1 MQGDT
6 IGLYDWVQLCVTI
19 IGAVALVLTLIVYY
33 RQLRTMGKQ
42 LETTQQQLEA
52 TRQGSNG
59 QNILALANF
68 LQAEDVRAA
77 RTLVFQKLAK
87 RHFRLWSKEDKLTA
101 AKVCSSYGV
110 AGVILQTGVI
120 PNKPFLENWGPSIR
134 MSFEILQ
141 PLIREMQRPENA
153 GPAYWS
159 TYEWLYIQVLK
170 EYPNLGT

>member
-1 MQGDT
+1 MPGDT
-6 IGLYDWVQLCVTI
+6 MGFYDWVQLCITTI
-19 IGAVALVLTLIVYY
+19 GTVALVLTLIVYY

-42 LETTQQQLEA
+42 LKTTQQQLEA

-59 QNILALANF
+59 QNILVLTNF

-77 RTLVFQKLAK
+77 RTLVIQKLAK
-87 RHFRLWSKEDKLTA
+87 RPFRSWNKEDRITA

-120 PNKPFLENWGPSIR
+120 PNKPFIENWGPSIR
-134 MSFEILQ
+134 MSFETLQ
-141 PLIREMQRPENA
+141 PLIREMQKPDNA

-159 TYEWLYIQVLK
+159 TYEWLYQQVLK
-170 EYPNLGT
+170 EYPNLSA